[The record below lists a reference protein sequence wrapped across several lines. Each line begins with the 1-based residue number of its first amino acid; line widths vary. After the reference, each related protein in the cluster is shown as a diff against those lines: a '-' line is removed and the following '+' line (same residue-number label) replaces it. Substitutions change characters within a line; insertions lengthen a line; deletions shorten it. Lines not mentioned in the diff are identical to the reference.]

1 MYNLEGKIGGDAEL
15 SPRGEMYAKKL
26 PELVLESV
34 GVCIFLQFEI
44 PMTNGYVGQ
53 STFNR
58 LDLDS
63 PSYNCYSP
71 SFTEGIQPT
80 PMESFG

>member
-34 GVCIFLQFEI
+34 GVC
-44 PMTNGYVGQ
+44 T
-53 STFNR
+53 
-58 LDLDS
+58 S
-63 PSYNCYSP
+63 PSRSV
-71 SFTEGIQPT
+71 
-80 PMESFG
+80 ESHD